1 VLEVNTVADEE
12 FIRERVELIKEIADQ
27 ADPFIRARLLKL
39 AEVYE
44 RGHKPSAFG
53 TFKGLESK
61 KPPER

>member
-1 VLEVNTVADEE
+1 MADEE
-12 FIRERVELIKEIADQ
+12 FMRERVELIKEIADQ

-44 RGHKPSAFG
+44 RRHKPSRLG
-53 TFKGLESK
+53 NFKGLESK